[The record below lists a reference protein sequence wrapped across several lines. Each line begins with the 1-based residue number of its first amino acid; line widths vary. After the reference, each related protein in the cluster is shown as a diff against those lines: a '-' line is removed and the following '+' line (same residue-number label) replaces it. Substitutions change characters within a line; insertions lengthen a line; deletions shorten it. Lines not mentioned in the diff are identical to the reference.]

1 MIAEVGG
8 GKGGFKDYLE
18 HGVKVGRDFH
28 RNELD
33 QRIPLFGDLETFE
46 AGISLHQ
53 GSGRRYDHVTLSFA
67 ECYVCNEILQVA
79 STEFMD
85 HALYAWPEEDRHRI
99 PLYSESHRP
108 RIQRYLNKVAGQFV
122 QRMTHIHMGIG
133 RHDLRTGKAIEPLGY
148 LGLQTDNLKYID
160 AWQESFNARHG
171 FSSPKDNPRV
181 IPVSA
186 IDVIAR
192 RSGIVTGSFDLF
204 SSAKMSFEVKLQNEI
219 LLNDVTTWGGLGALL
234 SKYGVVSKNNKD
246 RFFEFYSVCLFGMD
260 KAIRLKGVF
269 FQRHFI
275 ELSTEEKISKLQAQ
289 AIPGYLE
296 QTEPYDEPDHVLS
309 LLAEWRNSK
318 AREFRYLNTGSKYY
332 NKVYLLA
339 DVDSRLKILNDL
351 ERNNHAITCHST
363 IENREITPTR
373 NRLPGMPVR
382 NLDGIQ
388 RRTEMLLRADTSV
401 DVRVESTREEMG
413 IALRQTTAIAGRSVI
428 SGVLSEL
435 HKPGKLELGYPD
447 EIGCEDESMSDS
459 KGWIAQPSS
468 VLARLQADIQE
479 RSERSVDQKPY
490 AEIEQNLDG
499 DALLVSLNR
508 SHGLNPSL
516 YQAISAADRSLGI
529 QCGSRTLTP
538 SDFLTIELG
547 LPWVVAASILRH
559 VYAHQDKKQ
568 VTAKAELHQ
577 ISVKSTDT
585 ELHTLTLL
593 HAKSKDPS
601 VFQFGTEKHA
611 PDTVVTRELDDN
623 KPPTPHLGEPLANCN
638 EADHQSRASGKKL
651 VKKRSLGLS

>member
-1 MIAEVGG
+1 MIVEVGG
-8 GKGGFKDYLE
+8 GNGGLKDYLE
-18 HGVKVGRDFH
+18 HGEKVGRDFH

-33 QRIPLFGDLETFE
+33 QRIPLFGDLEAFE

-53 GSGRRYDHVTLSFA
+53 GSGRRYDHITLSFA
-67 ECYVCNEILQVA
+67 ERYVCNEILQVA
-79 STEFMD
+79 SAEFMD
-85 HALYAWPEEDRHRI
+85 HALYAWPEEDRYRI

-108 RIQRYLNKVAGQFV
+108 RIQSYLNKVTGQFV

-171 FSSPKDNPRV
+171 FSSPKDNPRL
-181 IPVSA
+181 IPGSA
-186 IDVIAR
+186 IDVISR

-204 SSAKMSFEVKLQNEI
+204 NSAKKSFEVKLQNEI
-219 LLNDVTTWGGLGALL
+219 FVNDVTTWDGLGALL
-234 SKYGVVSKNNKD
+234 SKYGVVSKINKD

-275 ELSTEEKISKLQAQ
+275 ELSTEDKISKLQAQ

-309 LLAEWRNSK
+309 LLTEWRNSK
-318 AREFRYLNTGSKYY
+318 ARELRYLNTGSKYY

-339 DVDSRLKILNDL
+339 DIDSRLKILNDL
-351 ERNNHAITCHST
+351 ESKSHAITRHST
-363 IENREITPTR
+363 IEDREITPTR

-388 RRTEMLLRADTSV
+388 RRTEMLLRADTGV

-413 IALRQTTAIAGRSVI
+413 VALRQTTASAGRSVI
-428 SGVLSEL
+428 SVVLGESPE
-435 HKPGKLELGYPD
+435 PGELELGDPD
-447 EIGCEDESMSDS
+447 EIGCADARKSDS
-459 KGWIAQPSS
+459 NGWVAQPSS
-468 VLARLQADIQE
+468 VLARLQADVQE
-479 RSERSVDQKPY
+479 RYERSVDRNHY
-490 AEIEQNLDG
+490 AEIEQDLDG
-499 DALLVSLNR
+499 DALLVSLSH

-516 YQAISAADRSLGI
+516 YQAISAADRPLGI

-538 SDFLTIELG
+538 SDFLTLELG
-547 LPWVVAASILRH
+547 LSWDVAASILGD
-559 VYAHQDKKQ
+559 VYVHQVKKQ
-568 VTAKAELHQ
+568 VTTMAVMHD
-577 ISVKSTDT
+577 IPVKSTDP
-585 ELHTLTLL
+585 ELHTLRVQQ
-593 HAKSKDPS
+593 AVSKDPP
-601 VFQFGTEKHA
+601 VFQLGTEKQA
-611 PDTVVTRELDDN
+611 PVIVVTRQPNDK
-623 KPPTPHLGEPLANCN
+623 KPPAPNLGEPLANGN
-638 EADHQSRASGKKL
+638 ETDRQSRASGNKS
-651 VKKRSLGLS
+651 VKKRGLDLN